1 MLHANSLECRATEQL
16 IVDSGPSPMIAR
28 LKTIEAAFI
37 IDLP

>member
-28 LKTIEAAFI
+28 IKTEAAFI
-37 IDLP
+37 RDLP